1 MVSSEE
7 KLGFDRSLLS
17 MLMDATS
24 LTMIPTLRPSLLV
37 SRFWRVVVFPEPRNP
52 ARSVIGTYPASAS
65 ASVSSFLVSESEPPP
80 AVLVENNLL
89 L

>member
-65 ASVSSFLVSESEPPP
+65 VSSFLVSESEPPP